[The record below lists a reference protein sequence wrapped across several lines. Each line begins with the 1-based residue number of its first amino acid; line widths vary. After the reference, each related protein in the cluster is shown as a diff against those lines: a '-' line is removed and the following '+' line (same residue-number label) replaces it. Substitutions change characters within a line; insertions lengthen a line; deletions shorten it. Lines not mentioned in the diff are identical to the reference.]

1 MDVPERL
8 GDDFLE
14 FRVVDED
21 LRFRLV
27 DEQGDFA
34 AGEAVVEI
42 YVKTNSAE
50 FSRACMTTSSLVT
63 PRAMSDEASLLASSL
78 SVLYV
83 QVRFVRGQMRAG
95 SFPLRKT
102 LRMKPFR

>member
-1 MDVPERL
+1 MDTPERL
-8 GDDFLE
+8 RDDFLE
-14 FRVVDED
+14 FRVVDEG

-34 AGEAVVEI
+34 AGEPVVERR
-42 YVKTNSAE
+42 VDA
-50 FSRACMTTSSLVT
+50 ADLVT

-78 SVLYV
+78 RVLYV